1 MAGDK
6 HNVQGTLAYAQRIAI
21 EEALRGC
28 GYNLSQAAKRLQIGR
43 TTLYKLMEKYES
55 DGAEPGRGLHS
66 RGPETATNDAREVYY
81 IDGIWYLRSPMAS
94 LT

>member
-1 MAGDK
+1 MAGEK

-43 TTLYKLMEKYES
+43 TTLYKLMEKYQI
-55 DGAEPGRGLHS
+55 GGVEPGRGLHC
-66 RGPETATNDAREVYY
+66 RGPKTATNDGRQVYY
-81 IDGIWYLRSPMAS
+81 IDGSWYLRNPLAS
-94 LT
+94 ST